1 MPKIA
6 RDKRDLAAT
15 GHSCHR
21 VIGCKATAR
30 TVFANG
36 SKVLRPGDP
45 LLPHT
50 ILVCTPICFCK
61 FHFFV
66 IVPKN
71 NNMTVN
77 ISSLPNNIKKV
88 ASNLAI
94 SGRLFQLDAG
104 PISPNPGPILP
115 IADAE
120 TDREVIRSDPK
131 KAKIV
136 AAKTRQFKNSARFA

>member
-1 MPKIA
+1 MASINTGMPKIA

-15 GHSCHR
+15 GHACTR

-61 FHFFV
+61 FHF
-66 IVPKN
+66 
-71 NNMTVN
+71 
-77 ISSLPNNIKKV
+77 
-88 ASNLAI
+88 
-94 SGRLFQLDAG
+94 
-104 PISPNPGPILP
+104 
-115 IADAE
+115 
-120 TDREVIRSDPK
+120 
-131 KAKIV
+131 AKIHKGSRTVFAEGKPV
-136 AAKTRQFKNSARFA
+136 ARKGDPADRGKIIMGSRDVFAG

>member
-1 MPKIA
+1 MASINTGMPKIA

-50 ILVCTPICFCK
+50 ILVCTPDGCYCAG
-61 FHFFV
+61 HFAR
-66 IVPKN
+66 IHRGSR
-71 NNMTVN
+71 TVFAEGK
-77 ISSLPNNIKKV
+77 PV
-88 ASNLAI
+88 ARKGDPADRGKMI
-94 SGRLFQLDAG
+94 MG
-104 PISPNPGPILP
+104 SPNV
-115 IADAE
+115 IAG
-120 TDREVIRSDPK
+120 
-131 KAKIV
+131 
-136 AAKTRQFKNSARFA
+136 